1 MLLDL
6 GPDVLEVVA
15 EYMDVRSVL
24 QLAATTRLLHT
35 AVAASTVLWEALCVR
50 DFRIAPQAFP
60 RATAQWATLYRRMH
74 APIVLTWGVGSNGRL
89 GPGGGHTT
97 VDRPRAI
104 DTSGLGKVARI
115 TCSGFG
121 MHALT
126 QDGCIW
132 FWGSFNG
139 YGSHD
144 RLRVPVDEP
153 CRSLSSGRTHGC
165 ALGDSGAAYAW
176 TESRQVSVV
185 QCNSATDAPVV
196 DVVAGWS
203 HVAVLFAN
211 GAVKTRHV
219 NDLGTMA
226 LQAAEQLPLD
236 DDRAVQVVAGADFTA
251 VVTDAGHVFLWR
263 QSPMHLER
271 LNDDSGRPIVATHA
285 TACYQTLSIFNSR
298 TNSVRSYVVTSTDLK
313 DVTPATL
320 ASLGVCKVT
329 HGDWHSGVLTSTG
342 HVWTWGNGSAALGTG
357 NHGSRGVPTP
367 TQVTIGLENLF
378 VFDIGFGGW
387 HSAALAVAL

>member
-15 EYMDVRSVL
+15 EYVDVRSLL
-24 QLAATTRLLHT
+24 QLAATARLLHT
-35 AVAASTVLWEALCVR
+35 AVAASPVLWEALCVR

-60 RATAQWATLYRRMH
+60 RATAHWATLYRRMH

-89 GPGGGHTT
+89 GPGAGRAT

-104 DTSGLGKVARI
+104 DTSALGKVARI

-126 QDGCIW
+126 QDGRIW
-132 FWGSFNG
+132 FWGSLNG
-139 YGSHD
+139 YGSHGP
-144 RLRVPVDEP
+144 LPVPLHEP

-165 ALGDSGAAYAW
+165 ARGESGAAYAW
-176 TESRQVSVV
+176 TELGSPV
-185 QCNSATDAPVV
+185 QCNSAKDAPVV

-211 GAVKTRHV
+211 GAVKTSHLD
-219 NDLGTMA
+219 DLDAMA
-226 LQAAEQLPLD
+226 SKAMVQLPLD
-236 DDRAVQVVAGADFTA
+236 DARAVQVVAGEDFTA
-251 VVTDAGHVFLWR
+251 VVTDAGHVYLWR
-263 QSPMHLER
+263 QNPMDLAR
-271 LNDDSGRPIVATHA
+271 LNDDDGRPVVATHA
-285 TACYQTLSIFNSR
+285 TACFRTLSIFNGR
-298 TNSVRSYVVTSTDLK
+298 TNSVQCFAVTSTDLN

-357 NHGSRGVPTP
+357 DHGNREVPTP
-367 TQVTIGLENLF
+367 TQVTTGLENLF